1 MIANDNLG
9 CVKLWEVTAT
19 TALAERKCS
28 EAEKPGDN
36 WHFIADFLH
45 LLSAPTACV
54 VALKQVCSPQPWARC
69 RFKVVGS
76 SR

>member
-1 MIANDNLG
+1 MAI
-9 CVKLWEVTAT
+9 KLREVTAA
-19 TALAERKCS
+19 TATAERKYS

-45 LLSAPTACV
+45 LLSAPLLPV
-54 VALKQVCSPQPWARC
+54 VALEMFVTLSLRLDA
-69 RFKVVGS
+69 V